1 MNSLAHWND
10 IVKTTR
16 LGSRA
21 GRWRILRNFCRR
33 SHKGDAHPLLTFR
46 RSWPLVAPE
55 GLQSGA
61 TTAASITG
69 LQFRSLEHKPRI
81 GLQHPDDWPRRAA
94 QFPTL
99 FSEYAKS
106 WIECVAFK
114 FFVSFIDSK
123 LAHRHHV
130 LPFSPYYPVFPFCHR
145 RHNQIKTT
153 LDSDDKFA
161 FCHFLTLFDF
171 EGSRK
176 VPKYNYLVIAQRY
189 GDCEQLS
196 KKNLE

>member
-1 MNSLAHWND
+1 M
-10 IVKTTR
+10 
-16 LGSRA
+16 
-21 GRWRILRNFCRR
+21 
-33 SHKGDAHPLLTFR
+33 
-46 RSWPLVAPE
+46 
-55 GLQSGA
+55 
-61 TTAASITG
+61 G

-106 WIECVAFK
+106 WIECVAFQ

-123 LAHRHHV
+123 LADRHHV
-130 LPFSPYYPVFPFCHR
+130 LTFSSYYPVFPFCHR

-161 FCHFLTLFDF
+161 FCRFLGTYDF

-176 VPKYNYLVIAQRY
+176 VPKYDYPVVARSAAAVYVQTEFVY
-189 GDCEQLS
+189 GHTLSLNRGLIKTLLLLS
-196 KKNLE
+196 KN

>member
-1 MNSLAHWND
+1 M
-10 IVKTTR
+10 
-16 LGSRA
+16 
-21 GRWRILRNFCRR
+21 
-33 SHKGDAHPLLTFR
+33 
-46 RSWPLVAPE
+46 
-55 GLQSGA
+55 
-61 TTAASITG
+61 G

-99 FSEYAKS
+99 FSEYGKS

-123 LAHRHHV
+123 LADRHHV
-130 LPFSPYYPVFPFCHR
+130 LPFSSYYPVFPFCHR

-161 FCHFLTLFDF
+161 FCRFLGTYDF

-176 VPKYNYLVIAQRY
+176 VPKYDYPVVARSAASVYVQRNSFMDIRTSLNRRLIKTLQFLRKITIY
-189 GDCEQLS
+189 VFLRWMLWVS
-196 KKNLE
+196 VK